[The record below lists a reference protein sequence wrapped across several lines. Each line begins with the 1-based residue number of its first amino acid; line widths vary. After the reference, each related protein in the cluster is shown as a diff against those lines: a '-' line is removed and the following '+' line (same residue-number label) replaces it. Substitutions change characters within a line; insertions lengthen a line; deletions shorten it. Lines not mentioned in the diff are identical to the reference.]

1 MFLTFERKDN
11 RFFKPISEDFGMLC
25 KTQIKTDCS
34 DLQSSCSH
42 SLFTIEHKQCIKCI
56 RNTLAHFEFDGST
69 KKKKSWDMGNKS
81 LEKQNTWR
89 NIWQLL
95 RLLDKRSVRRLG
107 EKRGSERDRAFL
119 EVKMLSVTSLH
130 KTVEA
135 TQLAHLDRPHL
146 W

>member
-69 KKKKSWDMGNKS
+69 KKKKVGTWATKVWKS
-81 LEKQNTWR
+81 KTPGGTFG
-89 NIWQLL
+89 
-95 RLLDKRSVRRLG
+95 SSLG
-107 EKRGSERDRAFL
+107 YLTRG
-119 EVKMLSVTSLH
+119 
-130 KTVEA
+130 
-135 TQLAHLDRPHL
+135 Q
-146 W
+146 

>member
-69 KKKKSWDMGNKS
+69 KKKKKLGHGQQKS
-81 LEKQNTWR
+81 GKAKHLE
-89 NIWQLL
+89 
-95 RLLDKRSVRRLG
+95 
-107 EKRGSERDRAFL
+107 E
-119 EVKMLSVTSLH
+119 H
-130 KTVEA
+130 
-135 TQLAHLDRPHL
+135 LAAP
-146 W
+146 